1 MGQYKVPQDV
11 EAEDKILG
19 PYTLKQFIYAV
30 IGVAYGFLTF
40 RIFFASTPVLFLI
53 IGVPPT
59 LLMLMLGLYQR
70 KDQPFEALFLA
81 MVAFWTKPR
90 KRIWLKE
97 PITEVFKIVQPP
109 LKEDVTQKNPGEVR
123 SQLEH
128 VAQVIDTRG
137 VRTDY
142 DDEGNEIGESPLL
155 DLEERLISPS
165 LIETRD
171 IGGDMPVDP
180 ISTIAKRPVSPQ
192 PASSIPPPD
201 PSLYGPQAAILSVEE
216 APASTPVLEPV
227 PPAQQQP
234 TQSDDTTLT
243 EGQSVSIR

>member
-40 RIFFASTPVLFLI
+40 RIFFGTLPVLFFI

-59 LLMLMLGLYQR
+59 VLMLMLGLYQR

-81 MVAFWTKPR
+81 LVSFWTKPR
-90 KRIWLKE
+90 KRIWIKE

-128 VAQVIDTRG
+128 LAQVIDARG
-137 VRTDY
+137 SLPTY
-142 DDEGNEIGESPLL
+142 DEQGNAVADSPLL
-155 DLEERLISPS
+155 DLEERLIEPS
-165 LIETRD
+165 LVAQRD
-171 IGGDMPVDP
+171 IG
-180 ISTIAKRPVSPQ
+180 AE
-192 PASSIPPPD
+192 PAPD
-201 PSLYGPQAAILSVEE
+201 PSLYSPKNAIIEE
-216 APASTPVLEPV
+216 TYEPV
-227 PPAQQQP
+227 PTPAAVP
-234 TQSDDTTLT
+234 SSGVGEVGEQSKDNTTLT

>member
-40 RIFFASTPVLFLI
+40 RIFFGATPVLFFL

-59 LLMLMLGLYQR
+59 ILFLMLGLYQR

-81 MVAFWTKPR
+81 LVAFWTKPR

-109 LKEDVTQKNPGEVR
+109 LKEDVTQQSPGEVR
-123 SQLEH
+123 SQLDH
-128 VAQVIDTRG
+128 LAQIIDTRG
-137 VRTDY
+137 VRTAF
-142 DDEGNEIGESPLL
+142 DDEGNELEESPLE
-155 DLEERLISPS
+155 DLEERLIEPS
-165 LIETRD
+165 IIDTRD
-171 IGGDMPVDP
+171 IGGDLP
-180 ISTIAKRPVSPQ
+180 IPE
-192 PASSIPPPD
+192 PAPPTP
-201 PSLYGPQAAILSVEE
+201 
-216 APASTPVLEPV
+216 APATQ
-227 PPAQQQP
+227 PPQNPAP
-234 TQSDDTTLT
+234 APGTDSPAPAIIKDDDTTLT

>member
-40 RIFFASTPVLFLI
+40 RIFFGPTPVLFFI

-59 LLMLMLGLYQR
+59 VLLLMLGLYQR

-81 MVAFWTKPR
+81 LVAFWTKPR
-90 KRIWLKE
+90 RRIWMKE
-97 PITEVFKIVQPP
+97 PIIEVFKIVQPP
-109 LKEDVTQKNPGEVR
+109 LVEDVTQQNPGEVR

-128 VAQVIDTRG
+128 VAQVIDGRG
-137 VRTDY
+137 VQVEY
-142 DDEGNEIGESPLL
+142 DAEGNEMGESHLF
-155 DLEERLISPS
+155 DLEERLISPT
-165 LIETRD
+165 LVEKRD
-171 IGGDMPVDP
+171 IGGDAPTPVLAP
-180 ISTIAKRPVSPQ
+180 RPAPTPVSSPTPIQ
-192 PASSIPPPD
+192 LPTPAASDYD
-201 PSLYGPQAAILSVEE
+201 PGLYGPQAAIISVEE
-216 APASTPVLEPV
+216 APAAAPVQEQPKDDSTLE
-227 PPAQQQP
+227 
-234 TQSDDTTLT
+234 

>member
-19 PYTLKQFIYAV
+19 PYTLKQFIYSV

-40 RIFFASTPVLFLI
+40 RIFFGPTPVLFFI

-59 LLMLMLGLYQR
+59 ILLLMLGLYQR

-81 MVAFWTKPR
+81 LVAFWTKPR
-90 KRIWLKE
+90 KRIWIKE

-109 LKEDVTQKNPGEVR
+109 LKEDVTQQNPGEVR

-128 VAQVIDTRG
+128 VAQVIDGRG
-137 VRTDY
+137 VQIEY
-142 DDEGNEIGESPLL
+142 DTEGNEVGERHLL

-165 LIETRD
+165 LVESRD
-171 IGGDMPVDP
+171 IGGDAPTPILTKRPDP
-180 ISTIAKRPVSPQ
+180 IPVASPVAIQ
-192 PASSIPPPD
+192 APPPPASDYD
-201 PSLYGPQAAILSVEE
+201 PSIHGPEAAIISVEE
-216 APASTPVLEPV
+216 TPTAAPVAEQSKDDSTLE
-227 PPAQQQP
+227 
-234 TQSDDTTLT
+234 
-243 EGQSVSIR
+243 EGQSVSFR

>member
-40 RIFFASTPVLFLI
+40 RIFFGPTPVLFFI

-59 LLMLMLGLYQR
+59 VLFLMLGLYQR

-81 MVAFWTKPR
+81 LVAFWTKPR
-90 KRIWLKE
+90 KRIWIKE

-109 LKEDVTQKNPGEVR
+109 LKEDVTQRTPGEVR

-128 VAQVIDTRG
+128 VAQVIDGKVMQTE
-137 VRTDY
+137 Y
-142 DDEGNEIGESPLL
+142 DAEGNEVGESPLI

-165 LIETRD
+165 LIESRD
-171 IGGDMPVDP
+171 IGGDAPTPVLTPRPDP
-180 ISTIAKRPVSPQ
+180 TPVASPMAAQ
-192 PASSIPPPD
+192 IPSIPPPPSDYD
-201 PSLYGPQAAILSVEE
+201 PSLYGPQAAIIGVEE
-216 APASTPVLEPV
+216 APAATPASE
-227 PPAQQQP
+227 QP
-234 TQSDDTTLT
+234 KDDTTLE
-243 EGQSVSIR
+243 EGQSVSFR

>member
-40 RIFFASTPVLFLI
+40 RIFFSTLPLLFLF

-59 LLMLMLGLYQR
+59 ILMLMLGLYQR

-81 MVAFWTKPR
+81 LVSFWTKPR

-128 VAQVIDTRG
+128 IANVIDTRG
-137 VRTDY
+137 VTPLY
-142 DDEGNEIGESPLL
+142 DDEGNEVGESPLL
-155 DLEERLISPS
+155 DLEERLIEPS
-165 LIETRD
+165 LIESRD
-171 IGGDMPVDP
+171 IGGDLDV
-180 ISTIAKRPVSPQ
+180 VV
-192 PASSIPPPD
+192 PPRV
-201 PSLYGPQAAILSVEE
+201 QN
-216 APASTPVLEPV
+216 LEPV
-227 PPAQQQP
+227 ASPTPSVEPPEPAIINND
-234 TQSDDTTLT
+234 TSRSDDTTLT

>member
-40 RIFFASTPVLFLI
+40 RIFFATTPVLFFI

-59 LLMLMLGLYQR
+59 ILMLMLGLYQR

-81 MVAFWTKPR
+81 LVAFWTKPR
-90 KRIWLKE
+90 TRIWLKE

-109 LKEDVTQKNPGEVR
+109 LKEDVTQRSPGEVR

-155 DLEERLISPS
+155 DLTERLISPS

-171 IGGDMPVDP
+171 IGGDVPIDP
-180 ISTIAKRPVSPQ
+180 LSTIAKRPTPQ
-192 PASSIPPPD
+192 PAASSIPPPD
-201 PSLYGPQAAILSVEE
+201 PSLYGPQAAIISIEE
-216 APASTPVLEPV
+216 APAANPVQES
-227 PPAQQQP
+227 PAPAPQQP
-234 TQSDDTTLT
+234 APQDDTTLR

>member
-40 RIFFASTPVLFLI
+40 RIFFGTTPVLFFI

-59 LLMLMLGLYQR
+59 ILMLMLGLYQR

-81 MVAFWTKPR
+81 LVAFWTKPR
-90 KRIWLKE
+90 RRIWMKE

-109 LKEDVTQKNPGEVR
+109 LKEDVTQQSPGEVR
-123 SQLEH
+123 SQLDH
-128 VAQVIDTRG
+128 LAQVIDTRG
-137 VRTDY
+137 VRMA
-142 DDEGNEIGESPLL
+142 DEEEIPGLEDSPLES
-155 DLEERLISPS
+155 LEERLIEPS
-165 LIETRD
+165 LIDTRD
-171 IGGDMPVDP
+171 IGGDLPE
-180 ISTIAKRPVSPQ
+180 STPTP
-192 PASSIPPPD
+192 
-201 PSLYGPQAAILSVEE
+201 GTE
-216 APASTPVLEPV
+216 AP
-227 PPAQQQP
+227 PAA
-234 TQSDDTTLT
+234 TIKDDNTTLT

>member
-40 RIFFASTPVLFLI
+40 RIFFAATPVLFFI

-59 LLMLMLGLYQR
+59 VLFLMLCLYQR

-81 MVAFWTKPR
+81 LVAFWTKPR
-90 KRIWLKE
+90 KRLWIKE

-109 LKEDVTQKNPGEVR
+109 LKEDVTQKSPGEVR

-128 VAQVIDTRG
+128 VAQVIDARG
-137 VRTDY
+137 IGIEY
-142 DDEGNEIGESPLL
+142 DEQGNETAESPLL
-155 DLEERLISPS
+155 DLEERLIQPS
-165 LIETRD
+165 LVEARD
-171 IGGDMPVDP
+171 IGGDAPTPVLTP
-180 ISTIAKRPVSPQ
+180 RPAP
-192 PASSIPPPD
+192 PAPD
-201 PSLYGPQAAILSVEE
+201 HNPSLNGPQAAILNVEE
-216 APASTPVLEPV
+216 APAAPPV
-227 PPAQQQP
+227 AQQP
-234 TQSDDTTLT
+234 KDDSTLE
-243 EGQSVSIR
+243 EGQSVSFR

>member
-40 RIFFASTPVLFLI
+40 RIFFSATPVLFFI

-59 LLMLMLGLYQR
+59 ILLLMLGLYQR

-81 MVAFWTKPR
+81 LVAFWTKPR

-109 LKEDVTQKNPGEVR
+109 LKEDVTQKTPGEVR
-123 SQLEH
+123 SQLDH
-128 VAQVIDTRG
+128 LAQVIDTRG
-137 VRTDY
+137 ARTAY
-142 DDEGNEIGESPLL
+142 DEEGEVVNADSPLG
-155 DLEERLISPS
+155 DLEERIYEPS
-165 LIETRD
+165 LVEARD
-171 IGGDMPVDP
+171 IGGDFPANP
-180 ISTIAKRPVSPQ
+180 QPRPVEPTLNPTQAAPQ
-192 PASSIPPPD
+192 PAPTPPP
-201 PSLYGPQAAILSVEE
+201 
-216 APASTPVLEPV
+216 APSTPP
-227 PPAQQQP
+227 PPA
-234 TQSDDTTLT
+234 DIIKDNDTTLT

>member
-40 RIFFASTPVLFLI
+40 RILFASTPVLFFI

-59 LLMLMLGLYQR
+59 VLMLMLGLYQR

-81 MVAFWTKPR
+81 LVAFWTKPR
-90 KRIWLKE
+90 KRIWIKE

-109 LKEDVTQKNPGEVR
+109 LKEDVTQQNPGEVR

-142 DDEGNEIGESPLL
+142 DEDGNEIGESPLL

-165 LIETRD
+165 LVETRD
-171 IGGDMPVDP
+171 IGGTAPTPVITP
-180 ISTIAKRPVSPQ
+180 RPAPAPVASP
-192 PASSIPPPD
+192 SDYD
-201 PSLYGPQAAILSVEE
+201 PSLYGPQAAIISVEE
-216 APASTPVLEPV
+216 PPAAPPASE
-227 PPAQQQP
+227 QP
-234 TQSDDTTLT
+234 KDDTTLQ

>member
-40 RIFFASTPVLFLI
+40 KIFFAATPVLFFI

-59 LLMLMLGLYQR
+59 ILMLMLGLYQR

-81 MVAFWTKPR
+81 LVAFWTKPR
-90 KRIWLKE
+90 KRVWIKE

-109 LKEDVTQKNPGEVR
+109 LKEDITQKSPGEVR
-123 SQLEH
+123 SQLDH
-128 VAQVIDTRG
+128 LAQVIDTRG
-137 VRTDY
+137 TRTEY
-142 DDEGNEIGESPLL
+142 DEEGNEIEESPLANL
-155 DLEERLISPS
+155 SDRLIEPS
-165 LIETRD
+165 IIDSRD
-171 IGGDMPVDP
+171 IGGDIPTP
-180 ISTIAKRPVSPQ
+180 EPAPAPQ
-192 PASSIPPPD
+192 PAPTP
-201 PSLYGPQAAILSVEE
+201 GVE
-216 APASTPVLEPV
+216 APQ
-227 PPAQQQP
+227 PAIIK
-234 TQSDDTTLT
+234 DEDTTLT

>member
-40 RIFFASTPVLFLI
+40 KIFFGATPVLFFI

-59 LLMLMLGLYQR
+59 ILMLMLGLYQR

-81 MVAFWTKPR
+81 LVAFWTKPR
-90 KRIWLKE
+90 KRIWIKE

-109 LKEDVTQKNPGEVR
+109 LKEDVTQRSPGEVR
-123 SQLEH
+123 SQLDH
-128 VAQVIDTRG
+128 LAQVIDTRG
-137 VRTDY
+137 ARLELDE
-142 DDEGNEIGESPLL
+142 EGNETEESPLE
-155 DLEERLISPS
+155 DLAERLYEPT
-165 LIETRD
+165 LVNTRD
-171 IGGDMPVDP
+171 IGGDLP
-180 ISTIAKRPVSPQ
+180 IPEPAPAPQPQPTPGVEAPQ
-192 PASSIPPPD
+192 PAIIKD
-201 PSLYGPQAAILSVEE
+201 
-216 APASTPVLEPV
+216 
-227 PPAQQQP
+227 
-234 TQSDDTTLT
+234 DDTTLT

>member
-19 PYTLKQFIYAV
+19 PYTLKQFIYSV

-40 RIFFASTPVLFLI
+40 RIFFGTTPVLFFI

-59 LLMLMLGLYQR
+59 ILMLMLGLYQR

-81 MVAFWTKPR
+81 LVAFWTKPR

-109 LKEDVTQKNPGEVR
+109 IKEDVTQQNPGEVR

-137 VRTDY
+137 VRTNY
-142 DDEGNEIGESPLL
+142 DEEGNEVGESPLL

-165 LIETRD
+165 LIEARD
-171 IGGDMPVDP
+171 IGGD
-180 ISTIAKRPVSPQ
+180 A
-192 PASSIPPPD
+192 PAVVEPPD
-201 PSLYGPQAAILSVEE
+201 PSLYGPQAAIISVEE
-216 APASTPVLEPV
+216 APASTPAPGQ
-227 PPAQQQP
+227 AQQ
-234 TQSDDTTLT
+234 DDTTLT

>member
-40 RIFFASTPVLFLI
+40 KIFFATTPVLFFI

-59 LLMLMLGLYQR
+59 VLMLMLGLYQR

-81 MVAFWTKPR
+81 LVAFWTKPR

-109 LKEDVTQKNPGEVR
+109 LVEDVTQQNPGEVR
-123 SQLEH
+123 SQLDH
-128 VAQVIDTRG
+128 LAQVIDTRG
-137 VRTDY
+137 ARTEFDE
-142 DDEGNEIGESPLL
+142 EGNAVEESPLAN
-155 DLEERLISPS
+155 LEDRLIERS
-165 LIETRD
+165 IIDTRD
-171 IGGDMPVDP
+171 IGGDLP
-180 ISTIAKRPVSPQ
+180 IPEPTPPPQ
-192 PASSIPPPD
+192 PAPTPGEEPP
-201 PSLYGPQAAILSVEE
+201 
-216 APASTPVLEPV
+216 APAIIKN
-227 PPAQQQP
+227 
-234 TQSDDTTLT
+234 DDSTLT

>member
-40 RIFFASTPVLFLI
+40 RIFFSATPVLFFI

-59 LLMLMLGLYQR
+59 ILMLMLGLYQR

-81 MVAFWTKPR
+81 LVAFWTKPR
-90 KRIWLKE
+90 KRIWIKE
-97 PITEVFKIVQPP
+97 PITEVFKVVQPP
-109 LKEDVTQKNPGEVR
+109 LKEDVTQQSPGEVR

-137 VRTDY
+137 VRTEF
-142 DDEGNEIGESPLL
+142 DEDGNEIGESPLL
-155 DLEERLISPS
+155 DLEERLIEPR

-171 IGGDMPVDP
+171 IGGDFSIGTQPEP
-180 ISTIAKRPVSPQ
+180 KPATPRPSTIPE
-192 PASSIPPPD
+192 PD
-201 PSLYGPQAAILSVEE
+201 PSLYGPQAAIISIEE
-216 APASTPVLEPV
+216 APAPTPAPE
-227 PPAQQQP
+227 AAK
-234 TQSDDTTLT
+234 DDTTLT

>member
-19 PYTLKQFIYAV
+19 PYTLKQFIYAI

-40 RIFFASTPVLFLI
+40 RIFFGTTPI
-53 IGVPPT
+53 IFFIVGVPPT
-59 LLMLMLGLYQR
+59 ILLLMLGLYQR

-81 MVAFWTKPR
+81 LVAFWTKPR
-90 KRIWLKE
+90 RRIWLKE

-109 LKEDVTQKNPGEVR
+109 LKEDVTQQNPGEVR

-142 DDEGNEIGESPLL
+142 DEEGNEIGESPLL

-165 LIETRD
+165 LIESRD
-171 IGGDMPVDP
+171 IGGDAVVDP
-180 ISTIAKRPVSPQ
+180 LSTIAKRPAAPE

-201 PSLYGPQAAILSVEE
+201 PSLYGPQAAIISTED
-216 APASTPVLEPV
+216 APASTPVA
-227 PPAQQQP
+227 PPAA
-234 TQSDDTTLT
+234 TQDDSTLT

>member
-40 RIFFASTPVLFLI
+40 RIFFGATPVLFFI

-59 LLMLMLGLYQR
+59 VLMLMLGLYQR

-81 MVAFWTKPR
+81 LVGFWTKPR
-90 KRIWLKE
+90 KRIWIKE

-109 LKEDVTQKNPGEVR
+109 LVEDVTQKNPGEVR

-137 VRTDY
+137 VRTEF

-165 LIETRD
+165 LIESRD
-171 IGGDMPVDP
+171 IGGD
-180 ISTIAKRPVSPQ
+180 A
-192 PASSIPPPD
+192 PATPTPR
-201 PSLYGPQAAILSVEE
+201 PSLNEPQAAIISTEE
-216 APASTPVLEPV
+216 APVVNPITAPVAEAKP
-227 PPAQQQP
+227 
-234 TQSDDTTLT
+234 DDTTLT